1 MRLVSPIVEVREIN
15 GKNYEEVMEWCDG
28 MVVDNNDNSATVYF
42 STYDPEYK
50 INNRMDFVKG
60 DNSYKVFTA
69 YIAKME
75 NGSFVSF
82 ESQHIDSALE
92 PIK

>member
-15 GKNYEEVMEWCDG
+15 GKNYEEIMEWCDG
-28 MVVDNNDNSATVYF
+28 MVIDNGNNSITVYF
-42 STYDPEYK
+42 STYHPEYK
-50 INNRMDFVKG
+50 INNRMDFIKG
-60 DNSYKVFTA
+60 DNSSKVFTE

-75 NGSFVSF
+75 NGSFISF
-82 ESQHIDSALE
+82 ESLHIDSALE